1 LDPESPGTSYKT
13 VSLPA
18 TIDQDLAEE
27 PSADT
32 AECNAPCCRDAV
44 ESFQVSDQVVLQ
56 KTMKLQG
63 PARQFCTEWF
73 KGRPW
78 LVLCMTKMK
87 AFCNFCHYCVK
98 RDILIDKQ
106 GDAAFIDMGYDH
118 WKKAL
123 DGFDKHVKSAMHRET
138 VLKINSLRLLSVATQ
153 LSSQLQKDQ
162 QV

>member
-1 LDPESPGTSYKT
+1 M
-13 VSLPA
+13 SLPV

-32 AECNAPCCRDAV
+32 AECNAPCCRDGV
-44 ESFQVSDQVVLQ
+44 ESFQVLDQAVLQ
-56 KTMKLQG
+56 KIRKLQDH
-63 PARQFCTEWF
+63 ARQFCTDWY
-73 KGRPW
+73 KGCPW

-87 AFCNFCHYCVK
+87 AFCNFCRYCVK

-123 DGFDKHVKSAMHRET
+123 DGFDKHVKSAMHREA
-138 VLKINSLRLLSVATQ
+138 VLKINSLRLPSIATQ